1 MSLYFLQKALH
12 QLTSDDQAAAA
23 FSQSP
28 DSIVS
33 KFDLTNEEAEAL
45 KQKDLLK
52 LYNMGVHCLLITQ
65 VALTFK
71 LQLPWFGNR

>member
-12 QLTSDDQAAAA
+12 HLTSDDEAVAA

-28 DSIVS
+28 ESIIG
-33 KFDLTNEEAEAL
+33 KFDLADEEAEAL
-45 KQKDLLK
+45 RQKDLLK

-65 VALTFK
+65 LALTFK

>member
-12 QLTSDDQAAAA
+12 HLTVDDKVAAA
-23 FSQSP
+23 FSESP
-28 DSIVS
+28 DSIIR
-33 KFDLTNEEAEAL
+33 KFNLTDEEAEAL
-45 KQKDLLK
+45 RQKDLLK

-65 VALTFK
+65 LALTFK

>member
-1 MSLYFLQKALH
+1 MSLYALQKALH
-12 QLTSDDQAAAA
+12 QITVDDKAIEA

-28 DSIVS
+28 DSIIR
-33 KFDLTNEEAEAL
+33 KYNLTDEETEAL
-45 KQKDLLK
+45 RNKDLLK
-52 LYNMGVHCLLITQ
+52 FYDMGVHCLLITQ